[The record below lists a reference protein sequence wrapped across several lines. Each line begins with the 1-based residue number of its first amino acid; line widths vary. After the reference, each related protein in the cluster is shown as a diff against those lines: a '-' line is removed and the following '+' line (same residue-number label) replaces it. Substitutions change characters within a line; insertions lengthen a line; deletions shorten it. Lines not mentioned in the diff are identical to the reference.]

1 MGKELSVNMIL
12 NRLRAAHNVRVEKVP
27 ALKEIGTLF
36 SEAAD
41 LIEQMD
47 AHICE
52 LSGCSEEAES

>member
-1 MGKELSVNMIL
+1 L

-52 LSGCSEEAES
+52 LSGCSEDADL